1 MQRRKFSREFKIE
14 AVKLVRERRVSVAQ
28 AGRDLDDR
36 CGAARVLYQL
46 NADFAGPQLHL
57 PGK

>member
-1 MQRRKFSREFKIE
+1 MAGIFERLAAVRRPP
-14 AVKLVRERRVSVAQ
+14 
-28 AGRDLDDR
+28 DP